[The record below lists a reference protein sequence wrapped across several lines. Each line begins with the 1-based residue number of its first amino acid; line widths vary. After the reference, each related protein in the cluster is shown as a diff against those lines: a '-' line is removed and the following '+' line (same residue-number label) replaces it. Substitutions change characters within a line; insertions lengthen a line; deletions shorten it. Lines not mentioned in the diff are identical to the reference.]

1 MKRHNVQQNTPEWLA
16 LRAGKPTASD
26 FSKLITSTGEP
37 SKSLSTYAITLAAE
51 LYAGK
56 PLDVWE
62 GNSYTE
68 RGHALED
75 DARRLY
81 ALMHDQEPEIVGFM
95 TDDAERYGCSP
106 DSLVGENGGSEIKCL
121 KAENH
126 IKAILYYRKHKKC
139 PPDYVQQVQ
148 GSLLVCERD
157 WWDLFFFHP
166 DLPHLTIRIMRDED
180 LIKSLREQIDV
191 VIVERDRI
199 LTELRIAA

>member
-1 MKRHNVQQNTPEWLA
+1 MKRHNVEQNTPEWLK
-16 LRAGKPTASD
+16 LRAGKPTASE

-37 SKSLSTYAITLAAE
+37 SKSLPTYAISLAAE

-56 PLDVWE
+56 PLDAWE

-81 ALMHDQEPEIVGFM
+81 ALLHDQDPEIVGFM

-106 DSLVGENGGSEIKCL
+106 DSLVGADGGSEIKCL

-126 IKAILYYRKHKKC
+126 VKAILYYRKHNKC

-148 GSLLVCERD
+148 GGLLVCERQ
-157 WWDLFFFHP
+157 WWDLFFYHP
-166 DLPHLTIRIMRDED
+166 DLPALTIRIDRDD
-180 LIKSLREQIDV
+180 GLISALRAGIESV
-191 VIVERDRI
+191 LAERDRI
-199 LTELRIAA
+199 LAELRT